1 MKQAEERQSNTDMN
15 NMTQFSYIMIYLIVV
30 NCVTFFVYAA
40 DKKKAEKGK
49 WRIPEAVLFGLAVIG
64 GSLGAYA
71 GMKVFHHK
79 TRKYAFVGFIPIL
92 LVAQVAI
99 VIYIVR

>member
-1 MKQAEERQSNTDMN
+1 MN

-30 NCVTFFVYAA
+30 NCVTFFVYGA
-40 DKKKAEKGK
+40 DKKKAEQGK
-49 WRIPEAVLFGLAVIG
+49 WRVPELILIGLAVIG

-79 TRKYAFVGFIPIL
+79 TRKYVFVGLVPVL
-92 LVAQVAI
+92 LVAHTAA
-99 VIYIVR
+99 VIYLATH